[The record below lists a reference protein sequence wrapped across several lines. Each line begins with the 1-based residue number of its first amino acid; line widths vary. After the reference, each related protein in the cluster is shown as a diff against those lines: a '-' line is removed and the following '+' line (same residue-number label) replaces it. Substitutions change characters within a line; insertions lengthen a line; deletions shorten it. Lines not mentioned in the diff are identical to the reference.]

1 MTTTCA
7 LYARKSTAQ
16 DVSDDAKSVTL
27 QLARG
32 RAFAEGKGWRVVD
45 EFADD
50 AVSGALTSRL
60 VGRARMLA
68 AAADGKFS
76 VVIVRDF
83 DRLSRDDRE
92 ANVVYALEDCGIT
105 VWCYSDLSRVD
116 TRTALNRGM
125 LSMKAT
131 FAAAERE
138 AASSRTHEALRAKAA
153 RGHVP
158 NGVCFGYQNV
168 REGDHSV
175 RTIVPDEAAVIVKIF
190 EMAAAGQGYLRIARA
205 LNAAGAPAPAPRR
218 PGRRPSW
225 SRTTVHDV
233 LMRESYRG
241 RIVWNKRQFPTRKG
255 RCVVVRRP
263 ESEWI
268 TRVDESLRIVP
279 EALWTAAH
287 TRLGA
292 TRTLYAERSAVTPR
306 GRTIPGTDSP
316 YLLAGFLTCGA
327 CGGTMFAHRH
337 GHQNREF
344 FAYRCTAY
352 HVRGR
357 AVCSNGLDA
366 TMPLADESVLAAV
379 EHDLLNVAVLETS
392 LAKALALQTEP
403 PDDGRVRTLR
413 TDLAR
418 LDREVTNLT
427 AAIAAGKP
435 LESLLA
441 RSARHAHGPTDRRGG
456 PARDVARRRR
466 PGAAGPPLAPGRAP
480 GVHSPGAAGRELLPV
495 RGTRQCLADPQRRAA
510 KRLQIRNVLTSRPTK
525 VRAGP

>member
-1 MTTTCA
+1 
-7 LYARKSTAQ
+7 
-16 DVSDDAKSVTL
+16 
-27 QLARG
+27 
-32 RAFAEGKGWRVVD
+32 
-45 EFADD
+45 
-50 AVSGALTSRL
+50 
-60 VGRARMLA
+60 
-68 AAADGKFS
+68 
-76 VVIVRDF
+76 
-83 DRLSRDDRE
+83 
-92 ANVVYALEDCGIT
+92 
-105 VWCYSDLSRVD
+105 
-116 TRTALNRGM
+116 
-125 LSMKAT
+125 
-131 FAAAERE
+131 
-138 AASSRTHEALRAKAA
+138 
-153 RGHVP
+153 
-158 NGVCFGYQNV
+158 
-168 REGDHSV
+168 
-175 RTIVPDEAAVIVKIF
+175 
-190 EMAAAGQGYLRIARA
+190 
-205 LNAAGAPAPAPRR
+205 
-218 PGRRPSW
+218 
-225 SRTTVHDV
+225 
-233 LMRESYRG
+233 MRESYRG

-327 CGGTMFAHRH
+327 CGGTMFAHCH

-441 RSARHAHGPTDRRGG
+441 ALQAREQERTHVRAALAEIEHERGVERAPRATLTALRTAVADLRGTLRGAVG
-456 PARDVARRRR
+456 PARQVLRSLLAARLVFTPQEQQGVNSYQFEG
-466 PGAAGPPLAPGRAP
+466 PGNVSPILS
-480 GVHSPGAAGRELLPV
+480 GVLP
-495 RGTRQCLADPQRRAA
+495 